1 MPCPS
6 QMIEDK
12 EEGSQVNSARHW
24 LLTPALLDHFPMLP
38 MENKANG
45 CLSPWWP
52 AVQEAYITSQCNVI

>member
-6 QMIEDK
+6 QMIDDK
-12 EEGSQVNSARHW
+12 EVGSQVNSARHW

-52 AVQEAYITSQCNVI
+52 QSKRLT